1 VYYGVDSSTGKSAI
15 WRLGLDGGTAPVQLL
30 ANGFNNS
37 APMLSPDG
45 RWFAYVSDESGRPEV
60 YVRPYPGPG
69 GRWQVSLGGG
79 TEPLWSPR
87 GQEIYY
93 RDGDK
98 MMAVAVRTAGAFE
111 IGNRTALFSD
121 VFSTDPLGLA
131 NYDVT
136 RDGQTFIMLQPVV
149 GSAQAVIVTLNWFE
163 NLTRTR

>member
-1 VYYGVDSSTGKSAI
+1 
-15 WRLGLDGGTAPVQLL
+15 
-30 ANGFNNS
+30 
-37 APMLSPDG
+37 
-45 RWFAYVSDESGRPEV
+45 
-60 YVRPYPGPG
+60 
-69 GRWQVSLGGG
+69 VSLGGG

-87 GQEIYY
+87 GQEIFY

-121 VFSTDPLGLA
+121 VFSIDPLTLA

-136 RDGQTFIMLQPVV
+136 RDGQTFIMLQPIV